1 MHQQSLEKGNRKPA
15 WLEALYVQKF
25 FTACSIHEHLK
36 KNEKNILCVDCCIS
50 ICPHCVHVHRF
61 HRLLQVRRYVYHEVI
76 RLEDLENLI
85 DCSNVQAY
93 TINSAKV
100 VFIKKR
106 PQNRQ
111 FKGSGNYCTSCDRSL
126 QEPFI
131 HCSLGCKVDF
141 ALEHYRDLT
150 PFLRVCNVL
159 QLGPD
164 FFIPNDNGHDDMTN
178 ETPHS
183 TIVDYDDPMSSCSG
197 SSGSENMSMMCTEF
211 VSRKKRSGLY
221 TCGRSSNKVH
231 SEEDMTSSMSRRKG
245 IPQRSPMC

>member
-1 MHQQSLEKGNRKPA
+1 MYENRKPA

-25 FTACSIHEHLK
+25 FTACSTHEHLK
-36 KNEKNILCVDCCIS
+36 KNEKNICCLDCCIS
-50 ICPHCVHVHRF
+50 ICPHCVHFHRL
-61 HRLLQVRRYVYHEVI
+61 HRLLQVRRYVYHDVV
-76 RLEDLENLI
+76 RLEELERLI

-100 VFIKKR
+100 VFIKMR

-111 FKGSGNYCTSCDRSL
+111 LKGSGNFCTSCDRCL

-141 ALEHYRDLT
+141 VLKHYRDLT
-150 PFLRVCNVL
+150 PFLRVCNSL

-164 FFIPNDNGHDDMTN
+164 FFIPNDNGDDDMTN

-183 TIVDYDDPMSSCSG
+183 TIMDYDDPMSSCSG
-197 SSGSENMSMMCTEF
+197 SSSSENISVMCTKF
-211 VSRKKRSGLY
+211 VRKKRSGLY
-221 TCGRSSNKVH
+221 ICGRISSNPVH
-231 SEEDMTSSMSRRKG
+231 SEEDMASSISRRKG